1 MFFLI
6 LNKYY
11 FFILVSALFLVISC
25 IIFSMKMI
33 SFSHTIYDLHK
44 VIKWIKEKKYL
55 DNSNNEDKIK
65 ESLD

>member
-1 MFFLI
+1 
-6 LNKYY
+6 
-11 FFILVSALFLVISC
+11 
-25 IIFSMKMI
+25 MKMI